1 MRASKTY
8 PEQPQVSKQSQGR
21 DPATEARD
29 IVRRCHASAEGC
41 RTATIAAQL
50 GISASALCHRY
61 RLRYDSTIGAD
72 VRRLRIERACRMLRA
87 DPDRLLKEVAA
98 EVGYVHAAY
107 RTFLNA
113 FRRETGVAPTTYIAA
128 LRSGA
133 LHLLRRRPVG
143 GADPPQGQSR
153 ICSA

>member
-1 MRASKTY
+1 MRAKKSY
-8 PEQPQVSKQSQGR
+8 PEHPQIPESSGGR
-21 DPATEARD
+21 DLATEARD
-29 IVRRCHASAEGC
+29 IVRRCYASSEGC
-41 RTATIAAQL
+41 STAAIAATL

-61 RLRYDSTIGAD
+61 RLRFDSTIGAD

-113 FRRETGVAPTTYIAA
+113 FRRETGVAPTTYVAA

-133 LHLLRRRPVG
+133 LHLLGRRPVG
-143 GADPPQGQSR
+143 GAEPAQAQSR